1 MSKTGTLS
9 YNATSNKWE
18 ASYNGYV
25 FLKSRSKEYIVNKVL
40 AQDSIKVREF
50 AITSLTE
57 VGNVNPFSKVITD
70 TLEPVETHEE
80 ITFGINER
88 FKFLADFVS
97 MVATRDINS
106 VIITGQGGLGKSFT
120 VMQTL
125 TANGLSQYELPE
137 EGADSDVEDG
147 ESFTPPVGPKEY
159 IVVKGY
165 STPKGL
171 YRTLYENRNNI
182 IVFDD
187 CDSILENATST
198 NMLKAALDSYERRV
212 ITWNSESPFG
222 GDGLPKSF
230 EFKGAV
236 IFISNLMMHKMPQ
249 AVMSR
254 SMLADVT
261 MSRPEIVTR
270 MRTIVD
276 EGGFMPEVD
285 MEFKLDALN
294 FIERN
299 ASNPAIK
306 AMNLRTLIGV
316 VKARIAKPEHWE
328 RLSLYSMI
336 NGK

>member
-1 MSKTGTLS
+1 MSKVGILS
-9 YNATSNKWE
+9 FNRSTNKWE
-18 ASYNGYV
+18 ASYNGHV
-25 FLKSRSKEYIVNKVL
+25 FLKSHSKEYVVNKVIHQISNKAKDL
-40 AQDSIKVREF
+40 GVTRLEELGVKSDIGQ
-50 AITSLTE
+50 AIE
-57 VGNVNPFSKVITD
+57 EQYP
-70 TLEPVETHEE
+70 THEQ

-88 FKFLADFVS
+88 FNFLADFVS
-97 MVATRDINS
+97 MVASRDINS

-125 TANGLSQYELPE
+125 AKAGFSPFEMPE
-137 EGADSDVEDG
+137 FSASDDTEDVEMNIA
-147 ESFTPPVGPKEY
+147 PYVGPNEY
-159 IVVKGY
+159 VVVKGY

-187 CDSILENATST
+187 CDSILENTTST
-198 NMLKAALDSYERRV
+198 NLLKAALDSYEKRV

-230 EFKGAV
+230 EFKGGV

-261 MSRPEIVTR
+261 MSRTEIVTR

-285 MEFKLDALN
+285 MEYKTDALN
-294 FIERN
+294 FIEQN
-299 ASNPAIK
+299 VNSPDIK